1 MSFSETQKLKSETL
15 AHPDHFVRRHIGPNA
30 AETAAMLKVVGF
42 DSVDAL
48 VDAAMPPAIRLNQP
62 LNLPAPQSEFDALRE
77 LKSIASQNQVFRS
90 FIGMGYYDTITPP
103 VIQRN
108 VLENPGWYTQYTP
121 YQAEISQGRL
131 EALLNFQTMV
141 ADLTALDIA
150 NASMLDEATAA
161 AEAMTMSHRLKD
173 GRNVFFI
180 SETCHPQTMEVVSSR
195 AQALGIEAVVGNAE
209 TFEFT
214 DEVFGALVQYPD
226 TFGAIHEYAPFVEKA
241 HAAGAMVAVATDLL
255 ALTLIKPPGEFGADI
270 AVGSAQRFG
279 VPLGYGGPHAA
290 FFATRDEF
298 KRQMPGRIVGVSKD
312 ARGKPALRL
321 ALGTREQHIRREKAT
336 SNICTAQ
343 ALLAN
348 MASLYACYHGPEGL
362 KQIAQRVHTLTE
374 VLATGLERLNYSVAP
389 TPRFDT
395 LKINLGDKQ
404 SADIL
409 KIAEA
414 HRINLRAIDDKTIG
428 LSLDEATSA
437 ADVAELWQI
446 FNGDKAVGFTVDE
459 LSATLASPL
468 INTGLQPD
476 PRWHGHNPAV
486 LKAIGMNE
494 LPEIEITDPQILRMA
509 EESRKVREAQLPMTL
524 EEARAQTP
532 SAPAPETVKTVST
545 LATPSTG
552 LKPGVNE
559 SGSVSANR
567 PSAIGNRKSSFLQH
581 PVFNRYHSE
590 TEMLRY
596 IKRLESRDLSLTAS
610 MIPLGSCTMKLNAAA
625 EMFPVSWPEF
635 AKLHPFAPI
644 KQTRGYQR
652 LFEQLETW
660 LAEIT
665 GFAGISLQPN
675 AGSQGE
681 YTGLL
686 VIRAYHASRNESH
699 RNVCLIPASAH
710 GTNPASAVMAGMRVV
725 SVLCDSCGNIDVADL
740 RAKAAAHKDTLAC
753 LMITYPSTHGVFEE
767 TIREICEIIHAN
779 GGQVYMDGANM
790 NAQVGLTSPGYI
802 GADVCHLN
810 LHKTFCIP
818 HGGGGPGV
826 GPIGVASHLVEFLP
840 GHPVIPPKSGIQNPK
855 SEFGPVSAAPW
866 GSAGILPISWMYIAM
881 MGADGLTEA
890 TKFAILNANYISK
903 RLEKHF
909 PTLYKNHNLVA
920 HECILDLRAFKSV
933 TAEDVAK
940 RLMDYCFHAPT
951 LSWPVAGTLMVEPT
965 ESESKYELD
974 RFCDAMISIHAEMTA
989 IESGSTDAKNNL
1001 LKNAPHTADMIAS
1014 DSWNKPYPREQAAFP
1029 AKWLAEFKFWPHV
1042 GRVDNVFGDRN
1053 PVCSC
1058 AGLGNYC

>member
-1 MSFSETQKLKSETL
+1 MSLTQNLL
-15 AHPDHFVRRHIGPNA
+15 DHPDQFISRHIGPNA
-30 AETAAMLKVVGF
+30 AETRAML
-42 DSVDAL
+42 AL
-48 VDAAMPPAIRLNQP
+48 LGHKNLDELIDAAIPKKIRLGRK
-62 LNLPAPQSEFDALRE
+62 LNLPAARSEFEALAE
-77 LKSIASQNQVFRS
+77 LRRIAGENKVFRS
-90 FIGMGYYDTITPP
+90 FIGQGYYDCITPP

-141 ADLTALDIA
+141 SELTALDIA

-161 AEAMTMSHRLKD
+161 AEAMTMSSRLKD
-173 GRNVFFI
+173 GRSAFFV
-180 SETCHPQTMEVVSSR
+180 SEACHPQTIEVVR
-195 AQALGIEAVVGNAE
+195 ARAKALGIVIVVGSHENFSFSE
-209 TFEFT
+209 K
-214 DEVFGALVQYPD
+214 VFGALVQYPD
-226 TFGAIHEYAPFVEKA
+226 TFGAIHDYSGFAEKA
-241 HAAGAMVAVATDLL
+241 HAAGAMLTVATDLL
-255 ALTLIKPPGEFGADI
+255 ALTLLKPPGEFGADI

-312 ARGKPALRL
+312 SWGKPALRL

-348 MASLYACYHGPEGL
+348 MASLYACYHGSEGL
-362 KQIAQRVHTLTE
+362 KAIASKIHKFTVALALALETLGHKLVNSTF
-374 VLATGLERLNYSVAP
+374 
-389 TPRFDT
+389 FDT
-395 LKINLGDKQ
+395 ITVDVKDAASIHRL
-404 SADIL
+404 
-409 KIAEA
+409 AEE
-414 HRINLRAIDDKTIG
+414 RQLNLRSIDSHWVGI
-428 LSLDEATSA
+428 SLDETTSL
-437 ADVAELWQI
+437 ADWKNLFEV
-446 FNGDKAVGFTVDE
+446 FGGVGAV
-459 LSATLASPL
+459 
-468 INTGLQPD
+468 D
-476 PRWHGHNPAV
+476 PA
-486 LKAIGMNE
+486 
-494 LPEIEITDPQILRMA
+494 
-509 EESRKVREAQLPMTL
+509 RKLNVREGIPQSMQRTTAF
-524 EEARAQTP
+524 
-532 SAPAPETVKTVST
+532 
-545 LATPSTG
+545 LAH
-552 LKPGVNE
+552 K
-559 SGSVSANR
+559 
-567 PSAIGNRKSSFLQH
+567 
-581 PVFNRYHSE
+581 VFHSYHSE

-635 AKLHPFAPI
+635 AKIHPFAPLA
-644 KQTRGYQR
+644 QARGYQI
-652 LFEQLETW
+652 LFQNLEDW

-681 YTGLL
+681 YAGLL
-686 VIRAYHASRNESH
+686 VIRAYHESRNESH
-699 RNVCLIPASAH
+699 RNVCLIPSSAH
-710 GTNPASAVMAGMRVV
+710 GTNPASAVMAGFRVV
-725 SVLCDSCGNIDVADL
+725 SVACDPCGNIDVTDLQAKAEAHKADL
-740 RAKAAAHKDTLAC
+740 SC

-767 TIREICEIIHAN
+767 TIRDISDIIHAN

-790 NAQVGLTSPGYI
+790 NAQVGLTSPGFI

-826 GPIGVASHLVEFLP
+826 GPIGVAKHLVHFLP
-840 GHPVIPPKSGIQNPK
+840 SHPVFTSRLEEVDHSKQHI
-855 SEFGPVSAAPW
+855 GPVSAAPW
-866 GSAGILPISWMYIAM
+866 GSAVILTISWMYIAM

-890 TKFAILNANYISK
+890 TKFAIFNANYISK
-903 RLEKHF
+903 RLENYF
-909 PTLYKNHNLVA
+909 PTLYRSNGLVA
-920 HECILDLRAFKSV
+920 HECILDLRAFHAT

-940 RLMDYCFHAPT
+940 RLMDYGFHAPT

-989 IESGSTDAKNNL
+989 VENGTADAKNNL
-1001 LKNAPHTADMIAS
+1001 LKNAPHTADQIAS
-1014 DSWNKPYPREQAAFP
+1014 DNWNRPYTREVAAFP
-1029 AKWLAEFKFWPHV
+1029 AKSLHDYKFWPHV
-1042 GRVDNVFGDRN
+1042 SRVDNVFGDRN

-1058 AGLGNYC
+1058 VGMENYS